1 HSPPLDIDR
10 PVERREASM
19 RDPHR
24 VDDHSAALWRPAMV
38 FVCPRTGHRA
48 ARLHLPPG
56 TYTFAS
62 RQAHQLAYPSQ
73 RETPPDRAL
82 SRAFA
87 LRRKLG
93 ATGGTGAY
101 IAKPKGMHW
110 RTFERAMARIRRAED
125 IVDMHEALLLG
136 RLEESF
142 PDKDR

>member
-1 HSPPLDIDR
+1 MDADLENEWLKAINAITSEHPELKPIADLFRSQ
-10 PVERREASM
+10 
-19 RDPHR
+19 
-24 VDDHSAALWRPAMV
+24 
-38 FVCPRTGHRA
+38 RA

-62 RQAHQLAYPSQ
+62 RRAHRLAYRSQ

-93 ATGGTGAY
+93 ATGGTGDY

-125 IVDMHEALLLG
+125 IVDMYEALLLG